1 ASSSALKWKR
11 TTRIKEELESNP
23 QFFFMDKEKIY
34 QQQQRVQHRLV
45 AWIVLTIC
53 FQIITA
59 LTGWLLVKAIA
70 WLATAYCVLL
80 IILWCYLEL
89 WLLRKHD

>member
-1 ASSSALKWKR
+1 M
-11 TTRIKEELESNP
+11 IKEELESNP

-53 FQIITA
+53 FKIITA
-59 LTGWLLVKAIA
+59 LTGWLLVKVIA

-80 IILWCYLEL
+80 ITLWCYLEL